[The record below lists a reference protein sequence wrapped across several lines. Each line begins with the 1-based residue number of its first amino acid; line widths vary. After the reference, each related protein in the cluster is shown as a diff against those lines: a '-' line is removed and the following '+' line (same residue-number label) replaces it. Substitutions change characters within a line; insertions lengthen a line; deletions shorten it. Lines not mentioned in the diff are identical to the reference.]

1 MNSQPD
7 QNNNVL
13 HNIQHFI
20 DIGTALSTE
29 RDLTILL
36 EKILFSA
43 KSITGADGGTIYSV
57 EHSDELKFE
66 ILVNDSMALHRGGTS
81 GLEVDFTNIPMYL
94 DQRPNSQALV
104 AYAAATDQVINI
116 QDAYKDRRYALNA
129 MRAMD
134 KKNHYSTKSVL
145 TIPMKNHEGSLIG
158 VIQLINA
165 QSNGEIIAFSQEME
179 KITVAMTSM
188 AAVALTKWQLIDDME
203 TLFQSFTRLIA
214 KAIDEKSPYTGEHC
228 RRVPELTMMI
238 AHGVNQLSIG
248 KFADFCMSEPELHAL
263 NLAGWLHDCGKI
275 ATPEY
280 VMDKATKLHGLYDGI
295 EQVNTRFEL
304 AISQCQWQA
313 SEQIIKALK
322 QHDLSKISAIE
333 QQRDQGVAQLKQDRA
348 FIQGI
353 NPGGEYMDPQA
364 QARVLSIA
372 QSYHISIEGET
383 RPILSEQE
391 VTNLQVARGTLNA
404 QERAIINR
412 HMDITVEMLD
422 ALPFP
427 KHLKQVPEYACGH
440 HEKMDGSGYPKG
452 LNKSQLSV
460 PARMMG
466 IADIFEALT
475 ASDRP
480 YKPAK
485 KLSEC
490 LTIMGYMKKDQHI
503 DGDLFDIFVYQKIYL
518 TFAEKF
524 LPASQI
530 DEIIESDIP
539 YYRVPI

>member
-7 QNNNVL
+7 QNNSALN
-13 HNIQHFI
+13 NIQHFI

-43 KSITGADGGTIYSV
+43 KSITQADGGTIYSV
-57 EHSDELKFE
+57 ENSDQLKFE
-66 ILVNDSMALHRGGTS
+66 ILVNDSMDLHRGGTS
-81 GLEVDFTNIPMYL
+81 NVAVGFANIPMYL
-94 DQRPNSQALV
+94 EHGPNSHALV

-116 QDAYKDRRYALNA
+116 QDAYKDRRYDLNA
-129 MRAMD
+129 AREMD
-134 KKNHYSTKSVL
+134 KKNNYSTKSVL
-145 TIPMKNHEGSLIG
+145 TIPMKNHEGTLIG

-165 QSNGEIIAFSQEME
+165 QSNGEIVAFSQEME

-203 TLFQSFTRLIA
+203 ALFQSFTRLIA

-248 KFADFCMSEPELHAL
+248 QFADFCMSEPELHAL

-295 EQVNTRFEL
+295 DNVNTRFEL
-304 AISQCQWQA
+304 AKSQLQLQA
-313 SEQIIKALK
+313 SEQIIDAIK
-322 QHDLSKISAIE
+322 QDDLSAIGHIE
-333 QQRDQGVAQLKQDRA
+333 QQRDQAVAQLKKDRA
-348 FIQGI
+348 FIQRI
-353 NPGGEYMDPQA
+353 NPGGEYMQPEA

-372 QSYHISIEGET
+372 KGYSISVDDEL

-404 QERAIINR
+404 KERAIINR
-412 HMDITVEMLD
+412 HMDTTVEMLD

-475 ASDRP
+475 SSDRP

-518 TFAEKF
+518 QFAKKF

-539 YYRVPI
+539 FYTPPK